1 MQFISVFVYQPGL
14 GKSCKFWGKVTNPDL
29 RSVLPKIP
37 SYLNMSALDVN
48 EEYIRGFFQA
58 NDTFLYQLVFDPRTR
73 KLRPLSDYPD
83 EIDNPSEVCHI
94 INKDK

>member
-1 MQFISVFVYQPGL
+1 
-14 GKSCKFWGKVTNPDL
+14 
-29 RSVLPKIP
+29 
-37 SYLNMSALDVN
+37 MSALDVT

-83 EIDNPSEVCHI
+83 EIDNPSEVCQP
-94 INKDK
+94 NNKKDKLKVFHKQLLCPRRTLER